1 VIFVAISLILCYY
14 DCSILKGRRIMKKQP
29 LFYVLIA
36 IFIVSL
42 IGFGVNFYTEY
53 SADKVLKEQQE
64 ALKNQ
69 MTESET
75 KEPVK
80 NEILPKFQIL
90 YKGNN
95 DFVGW
100 LTIDD
105 TKIDYPV
112 MQLIEDENY
121 YMSHDYEKKENI
133 NGSLVLDSDSVAGV
147 GTKEFDYENGKK
159 SSTNLI
165 IHGHTMK
172 SGEMFGDLSDYENE
186 DYMKEHKIIKFS
198 SLYEERE
205 YEVISVF
212 RSQVYNKSDNVF
224 KFYKFFEAETQEE
237 FDYWYSN
244 IKEMSVFDTGV
255 TAEFGDEFITLTCC
269 AYHVEDGRFVV
280 VAKRV
285 K

>member
-1 VIFVAISLILCYY
+1 
-14 DCSILKGRRIMKKQP
+14 MKKRP
-29 LFYVLIA
+29 FFYVLIA
-36 IFIVSL
+36 IFVVSL
-42 IGFGVNFYTEY
+42 IGFSVNFYKEY
-53 SADKVLKEQQE
+53 SADKALKEQQE

-69 MTESET
+69 MTESVT

-80 NEILPKFQIL
+80 NEILPKFQTL

-95 DFVGW
+95 DFIGW
-100 LTIDD
+100 LTIAD

-121 YMSHDYEKKENI
+121 YMSHDYEKNENI

-147 GTKEFDYENGKK
+147 GTKEFDYENGKRP
-159 SSTNLI
+159 STNLI

-172 SGEMFGDLSDYENE
+172 SGEMFGNLSDYENE
-186 DYMKEHKIIKFS
+186 DYMKAHKIIKFS